1 MQETE
6 YQKDSLEK
14 PAAWSD
20 KKYNYKIPEGVSKG
34 FLQLFDDRGVVVG
47 QAELNLLGCLNVH

>member
-1 MQETE
+1 VAVRLTIGEEVQETE

-34 FLQLFDDRGVVVG
+34 FL
-47 QAELNLLGCLNVH
+47 